1 MKRFG
6 SVVLGVSIAGNLVLA
21 GLMLSGFT
29 GPNVLTSF
37 NDDVNMPVIAKS
49 AFVHQLAS
57 VIGDVKLAER
67 VYVAPTASIR
77 GDEGQPIYVGNG
89 SNVQD
94 GVVIHGLETM
104 EEGKEIAKNQV
115 EVGGKKYSVYVGDRV
130 SMAHQSQVH
139 GPALVGNDTFV
150 GMQALIFKATV
161 GDGVVIEPGAKIIGV
176 KIASGRYVPTGSVI
190 TNQAA
195 ADALPEITDT
205 YAFKDLNKAVVH
217 VNTQFADGYNGK
229 KPAPHKEG
237 HDEGHDKKHGD

>member
-6 SVVLGVSIAGNLVLA
+6 NVVLGLSIAGNLVLA
-21 GLMLSGFT
+21 GLMLSGFA

-37 NDDVNMPVIAKS
+37 NDDVNKPVIAKS

-57 VIGDVKLAER
+57 VIGDVKLGEK
-67 VYVAPTASIR
+67 VYVAPAASIR
-77 GDEGQPIYVGNG
+77 GDEGQSIYVGND

-115 EVGGKKYSVYVGDRV
+115 EVAGRKYSVYVGDRV

-139 GPALVGNDTFV
+139 GPALVGSDSFI
-150 GMQALIFKATV
+150 GMQALVFKATV
-161 GDGVVIEPGAKIIGV
+161 GDGVVLEPGAKVIGV
-176 KIASGRYVPTGSVI
+176 KIASGRYVPAGSVI
-190 TNQAA
+190 TNQAD

-229 KPAPHKEG
+229 KPAPHKKG
-237 HDEGHDKKHGD
+237 DDEGHDKKHGH